1 MRHLKIYQ
9 AIRLIRRQGSIR
21 KAADLLSISPSALNR
36 SIQSFEDAIGTNV
49 FERIPSGVRLTS
61 AGELL
66 LDVVERHL
74 IEFEE
79 LQRQLGNLRD
89 GHRGRLRIGIGDDI
103 SAGLPLLAI
112 RDLEAEM
119 PGISTEIRCGDA
131 MTSLRQREIDLA
143 IVTNPETD
151 RSMEVLA
158 SQQVRLAAYVTPD
171 WPSDLKEPGLWDL
184 VLARLVLP
192 PEDTGT
198 QTVISHLLRRHALE
212 EGTATSVPA
221 AQLWQTMAQDA
232 RACIFPSTVFH
243 GLPGPVPLRLLS
255 LDVGSVQ
262 ISVLRLAGV
271 PLSSPAQCLLRH
283 VERRLNAEI

>member
-1 MRHLKIYQ
+1 MKHLKIYH

-21 KAADLLSISPSALNR
+21 QAAELLAISPSALNR
-36 SIQSFEDAIGTNV
+36 SIQSFEESIGASV
-49 FERIPSGVRLTS
+49 FERIPTGVRLTS

-66 LDVVERHL
+66 LDLVERHL

-79 LQRQLGNLRD
+79 FQRQLGNLRD
-89 GHRGRLRIGIGDDI
+89 GHSGKLRIGISDDI
-103 SAGLPLLAI
+103 SAGLPLLAV
-112 RDLEAEM
+112 RDLEADM
-119 PGISTEIRCGDA
+119 PGISTETSCGDA
-131 MTSLRQREIDLA
+131 LRSLRQREIDLA

-151 RSMEVLA
+151 RSVEVLT
-158 SQQVRLAAYVTPD
+158 SLQVRLAAYVTPD
-171 WPSDLKEPGLWDL
+171 WPEARDGLGLWDL

-192 PEDTGT
+192 PEGTGAR
-198 QTVISHLLRRHALE
+198 TVISHSLRRHALE

-221 AQLWQTMAQDA
+221 AQLLQAMTKDA

-243 GLPGPVPLRLLS
+243 GAPGPVPLRLLP

-271 PLSSPAQCLLRH
+271 PLSSPAQCLLRN
-283 VERRLNAEI
+283 VDRRLNAEI